1 MTDQKYILIGTVV
14 KPHSIRGELC
24 VEYYADSPYLLEQ
37 AVSVF
42 LCPINPE
49 NDQPLRSPGKGEK
62 VLSWREHKGRI
73 LLRLKSVSDRN
84 KAETLRNLGLF
95 IREEDLPALD
105 EDDIYLYQLEGCT
118 ALLPDRS
125 LLGRIEGFMMP
136 SEEQEIMVIR
146 TPDDKEVLLPV
157 TEETLREFDLE
168 AGWVEVDPPEGL
180 LDIYLSES

>member
-24 VEYYADSPYLLEQ
+24 VDYYADSPYLLDQ
-37 AVSVF
+37 AVAVF

-49 NDQPLRSPGKGEK
+49 NDQPLRKPGKGEN

-84 KAETLRNLGLF
+84 KAETLRNIGLF
-95 IREEDLPALD
+95 IREEDLPPLD
-105 EDDIYLYQLEGCT
+105 ADDIYLYQLEGCD

-136 SEEQEIMVIR
+136 SAEQDIMVIR
-146 TPDDKEVLLPV
+146 TPAGKEVLLPV
-157 TEETLREFDLE
+157 TEETLLDFDMD
-168 AGWVEVDPPEGL
+168 AGWVEVAPPEGL
-180 LDIYLSES
+180 LDIYLSEP